1 MRSARF
7 FFLIIFFLKSLL
19 TTGQEVK
26 ITPVPFIF
34 DPSFSIISGMCQD
47 ENGFIWLAKT
57 SDGLIRFDGTNKKY
71 YRPNP
76 NDSSALHLDQL
87 ECIAAGKG
95 GEIWIGSIV
104 DGLDRFDPK
113 SESFTHY
120 RKEPENPN
128 SLRSNRIYSLLVDRS
143 GTLWIGTDVGVDT
156 LDRETGNFVQI
167 KVDSPNGRMLQKA
180 FIRSIYEDSSGVI
193 WIGAGNAFDR
203 TDSPSSGLY
212 RVVKNTGVITHFK
225 HDPADPN
232 SLIGNRVK
240 AIFED
245 SKGNFYIG
253 SDGDGLHLM
262 DREIGKFQRLINIPG
277 NPNALSRPPIND
289 RASFAVDH
297 ITFINEDA
305 EGGIW
310 IGTYAGGIN
319 RYDPKSKKMAF
330 FGSTGEESQYHD
342 NNGYWTSLKTDDNLI
357 WISSWLPE
365 NENQVLYRVST
376 LQENFEYFKTG
387 PRAVFFG
394 EDQEKGIWVGTS
406 QGVFGHEL
414 ETSEDSFF
422 SFVQRTI
429 GNDILRAL
437 KFDQE
442 GNVWIGTSS
451 RGLFFFDRATNTY
464 QNYGRKDAS
473 KEGLISPIAN
483 AILPIRGG
491 NAWIATGGGLNF
503 FESKSRTFR
512 DYRHDPTDST
522 SLSSGNVISLA
533 QDSKGQIWIGTRN
546 GINLLQDDSGK
557 FKRYLDGSEIS
568 ILGIYED
575 EKGRI
580 WAGSY
585 RSGFF
590 LYDPEEDRFN
600 PYYDNTGLITDLL
613 RITGLVEDDSG
624 FLWLF
629 TDIGFIRLNPETNNA
644 ALFGNSWKEPSQA
657 GYFSFE
663 PFISTQKEI
672 FVGNDEGYFS
682 FHPDKLVSQYSVAPI
697 PYLTSFLLGERE
709 ISARTDPKILPKSL
723 LETSEI
729 QLAHNQ
735 NTFSFQFASIDF
747 VTLEPD
753 KNLRYQLE
761 NYDQNWKNGNTHQA
775 EYYSLPPGEYVFHIQ
790 ATNRFGVVGLKSISV
805 EILPPWFTQWWAW
818 LGYGL
823 VFFLLLFVIYSF
835 LLRRKLAQAEVIQ
848 LKELDQFKTRI
859 YTNLTHEFRT
869 PLTVITGISDYILSH
884 PTVENLR
891 DGLPMIK
898 RNGVQLLRLVN
909 QMLDLSKLQSG
920 VLTAKMIHDDILEY
934 LHYLTESFHSYSDSK
949 DIRLHFFTDLKTLH
963 MDFDPEKIQTIFSN
977 LLGNAIKFTP
987 SGGNIYLKVE
997 KIKAKEGEDM
1007 LELNVIDTGKGIHSE
1022 HLSRIF
1028 DRFFQVDDS
1037 ATRTEEGSGIG
1048 LALTKELV
1056 ELMAGTIEVSSQL
1069 GKGSEFTLRLPI
1081 RNHAPKGSAVE
1092 LTQNLKPFV
1101 KDTLKASA
1109 IGVEENYD
1117 ESLPLALLIEDN
1129 EDVLGYLELCLRGNY
1144 RIQKARNGLQ
1154 GIHLAIEIIPDI
1166 IVSDVMMPEKDGY
1179 EVVERLKDDERT
1191 SHIPIILLTAK
1202 ADMDSRLAGLETGAD
1217 AYLTKPFNKN
1227 ELEIR
1232 LRKLIEV
1239 RQKLISRY
1247 EGLKTLPE
1255 PKTSSELKEDT
1266 FLKKIRDLVES
1277 EIGNEE
1283 FGISEICKM
1292 LGVSRTQL
1300 HRKLKALTNKSTSQ
1314 VIRTIRMQEAM
1325 RLLENSSL
1333 NISEIGYAVGYSNPS
1348 HFTQEFIKE
1357 FGQAPSFYRKG

>member
-1 MRSARF
+1 MILPRF
-7 FFLIIFFLKSLL
+7 WLFSIFFLWPFMGKS
-19 TTGQEVK
+19 QEVK

-120 RKEPENPN
+120 RKAPENPN
-128 SLRSNRIYSLLVDRS
+128 SLRNDRIYSLLVDSS

-156 LDRETGNFVQI
+156 LDRETGSFVQV

-212 RVVKNTGVITHFK
+212 RVVKDTGVITHFR
-225 HDPADPN
+225 HDPADTS
-232 SLIGNRVK
+232 SLVGNRVK

-262 DREIGKFQRLINIPG
+262 DRETGKFQRLTLIPG

-289 RASFAVDH
+289 KASFAVDH

-330 FGSTGEESQYHD
+330 FGSTGEGSQYHD

-376 LQENFEYFKTG
+376 LQENFEYFKIG

-394 EDQEKGIWVGTS
+394 EDREKGIWVGTS

-414 ETSEDSFF
+414 NTSEDSFF

-429 GNDILRAL
+429 GPAILRAL
-437 KFDQE
+437 KVDQE

-464 QNYGRKDAS
+464 QNYGS

-483 AILPIRGG
+483 AILPISEG

-512 DYRHDPTDST
+512 DYRHEPTDSA
-522 SLSSGNVISLA
+522 SLSSSNVISLA
-533 QDSKGQIWIGTRN
+533 QDSKGQIWIGTGN

-557 FKRYLDGSEIS
+557 FKRYLDGTEIS

-590 LYDPEEDRFN
+590 LYDPEKDRFN

-697 PYLTSFLLGERE
+697 PYLTSFHLGERE
-709 ISARTDPKILPKSL
+709 ISSITDPKILPKSL

-735 NTFSFQFASIDF
+735 NTFSFQFANIDF

-761 NYDQNWKNGNTHQA
+761 NYDQNWKNGNTYQA
-775 EYYSLPPGEYVFHIQ
+775 EYYALPPGKYVFHIQ
-790 ATNRFGVVGLKSISV
+790 ATNRFGVVGLKSIAV

-818 LGYGL
+818 LGYSL
-823 VFFLLLFVIYSF
+823 VFFLLLYFVYSF
-835 LLRRKLAQAEVIQ
+835 LLRRKLAQAEVVRLQ
-848 LKELDQFKTRI
+848 ELDEFKTRI

-869 PLTVITGISDYILSH
+869 PLTVISGIADYILSH
-884 PTVENLR
+884 PSIEHLKE
-891 DGLPMIK
+891 GLLMIK
-898 RNGVQLLRLVN
+898 RNNAQLLKLVN
-909 QMLDLSKLQSG
+909 QMLDLSKVRSG
-920 VLTAKMIHDDILEY
+920 RLTTKMIHGEILAY
-934 LHYLTESFHSYSDSK
+934 LKYLTESFHSLAESK
-949 DIRLHFFTDLKTLH
+949 DILLHLQAVDEELY
-963 MDFDPEKIQTIFSN
+963 MDFDPEKIQSIFSN
-977 LLGNAIKFTP
+977 LVGNAIKYTVP
-987 SGGNIYLKVE
+987 GGNVYIKLEKVSTQEMKNCLEIKVE
-997 KIKAKEGEDM
+997 
-1007 LELNVIDTGKGIHSE
+1007 DTGIGIPEE
-1022 HLSRIF
+1022 HLPHIF
-1028 DRFFQVDDS
+1028 DRFYQVDNS
-1037 ATRTEEGSGIG
+1037 SKRAEGGTGIG

-1056 ELMAGTIEVSSQL
+1056 QLMSGSIEVSSQL
-1069 GKGSEFTLRLPI
+1069 GKGSVFTIRLPI
-1081 RNHAPKGSAVE
+1081 QDKAPKG
-1092 LTQNLKPFV
+1092 
-1101 KDTLKASA
+1101 KASEIVQTTQSA
-1109 IGVEENYD
+1109 SINLTEVFAFENEEEEYG
-1117 ESLPLALLIEDN
+1117 ESHPLALLIEDN
-1129 EDVLGYLELCLRGNY
+1129 EDVLSYLELCMRDNY

-1154 GIHLAIEIIPDI
+1154 GIELAIENIPDI

-1179 EVVERLKDDERT
+1179 EVVETLKKDERT

-1202 ADMDSRLAGLETGAD
+1202 ADLESRLEGLESGAD
-1217 AYLTKPFNKN
+1217 AFLSKPFEKQ
-1227 ELEIR
+1227 ELEVR
-1232 LRKLIEV
+1232 LRKLIDLR
-1239 RQKLISRY
+1239 RQLTTHYAALGHDGPLSPVDIQ
-1247 EGLKTLPE
+1247 
-1255 PKTSSELKEDT
+1255 EDA
-1266 FLKKIRDLVES
+1266 FLKKLREIVEMNMS
-1277 EIGNEE
+1277 NEE
-1283 FGISEICKM
+1283 FGITELCKE

-1314 VIRTIRMQEAM
+1314 VIRTIRMQEAKK
-1325 RLLENSSL
+1325 LLKDQDL
-1333 NISEIGYAVGYSNPS
+1333 HISEIGYAVGYGNPS
-1348 HFTQEFIKE
+1348 HFTQEFTKE
-1357 FGQAPSFYRKG
+1357 FGEAPSNFRKG